1 MAQWKPLLKWLSS
14 LGALDTTA
22 VAAIGVMAF
31 LMLRRER
38 MLAVR
43 YAILLWLAMA
53 LGVCSKLAYY
63 GWGMRFGLGAFHGMS
78 GHVLRS
84 FAVYPALGYAIVA
97 GRSAGAR
104 MLGVG
109 LGAMMAI
116 AVLAAIVWSHVHSPL
131 EAIAGGAAGWMVS
144 LWLVRNDRLTPAS
157 LAWTT
162 LLAAATIAGC
172 AWVAWQPLTDYDFED
187 RLALA
192 ARQARRWTGAPPCKV
207 RHGLVECD
215 DAGTDGGAR

>member
-1 MAQWKPLLKWLSS
+1 MSQWKPLLKWLSS

-22 VAAIGVMAF
+22 VAAIGVMAL
-31 LMLRRER
+31 LMLRREHR
-38 MLAVR
+38 LALR
-43 YAILLWLAMA
+43 YALLLWLAMA

-63 GWGMRFGLGAFHGMS
+63 GWGVRFGLGAFHGMS
-78 GHVLRS
+78 GHVLRA

-97 GRSAGAR
+97 GRSTWAR

-109 LGAMMAI
+109 LGATMAI
-116 AVLAAIVWSHVHSPL
+116 AVLAAIVWFRIHSPL
-131 EAIAGGAAGWMVS
+131 EAISGGAAGWMVS
-144 LWLVRNDRLTPAS
+144 LWLVRHERIAS
-157 LAWTT
+157 VSFPWAAPLAV
-162 LLAAATIAGC
+162 ATIAGC
-172 AWVAWQPLTDYDFED
+172 ALVAWHPLTDYDFED

-215 DAGTDGGAR
+215 DAGTDGGAH